1 MLPRTLWINYNAIAW
16 TRAHHQHC
24 AWIWERA
31 GERARAR
38 TSRGYFVCKTA
49 RKILKIIIINWS
61 IIRYDAPFIF
71 AFVHYFSSLNLF
83 DVFFHQ
89 FHIRTLDFQV
99 RVKIAR
105 FPFLM
110 QSYVEIHDL
119 FSKLISILLASQKL
133 HELILIQFSTGIF
146 LSSYLWILYRC
157 AASQVCMALYSFD
170 LLFKRINDW
179 SRLFSFASSVC
190 VCVAFV
196 YC

>member
-1 MLPRTLWINYNAIAW
+1 MLLSFSLSFI
-16 TRAHHQHC
+16 
-24 AWIWERA
+24 
-31 GERARAR
+31 
-38 TSRGYFVCKTA
+38 TSALSTYSMF
-49 RKILKIIIINWS
+49 
-61 IIRYDAPFIF
+61 
-71 AFVHYFSSLNLF
+71 FS
-83 DVFFHQ
+83 HQ

-105 FPFLM
+105 FHFLM

-190 VCVAFV
+190 VCALPLYIVNEYVNERHLIKKNDFFWQKSSSMADSFW
-196 YC
+196 YSCCALCLTWFYYKHNMKSN